1 MKMKKLLY
9 RTDEE
14 TVVYDNVLE
23 GLYSLYKSYI
33 LDLETEYNYYHFYK
47 PLLTS
52 GDFLSKPMILLLGQ
66 YSTGKTTFIKHLIE
80 KEYIGMRIGPE
91 PTTDKFVAVM
101 YNEKE
106 QLIPGNALVSDITK
120 PFSQLESFGNSFL
133 SKLECSNTAS
143 DVLKSLT
150 IIDTPGVL
158 SGIKQISRGY
168 DFEKVIYWF
177 AQRVDLILLIFD
189 AHKLDISDEFR
200 RCIQAIK
207 GQDSKI
213 RIILNKADTINTQQ
227 LMRVYG
233 SLMWSLGIVINTPEV
248 NRVYIGSFWDK
259 TLMYDENRSIFEE
272 EASDLYKELSK
283 IPRNSTMIRLNDFIK
298 RCRTLKVHIY
308 LLTYLKKKLPYFVR
322 KKYMKS
328 KLLKS
333 LDKTYEEVAKE
344 YNLPLGD
351 FPVVQFMSEKLND
364 IDWSR
369 IPKLDKKKIDKIN
382 KVLNVHIPQL
392 LEMLPRESFQN
403 ENVNFG
409 KQTGTIVENNLTPFL
424 ELTSGEIPLWAK
436 QKYLS
441 SPIDTSKYSEDFYR
455 LGPNEDGKISGEL
468 AKPDLTKCKLPS
480 TVLHRIW
487 NLADITKDGYLDLFE
502 YSLARHFIEMKKE
515 GFNLPSRV
523 PDAIINSHQ

>member
-1 MKMKKLLY
+1 MRKFFHKSK
-9 RTDEE
+9 EE
-14 TVVYDNVLE
+14 NVVYDNVLD
-23 GLYSLYKSYI
+23 GLYNLYKSYI
-33 LDLETEYNYYHFYK
+33 LELEKEYMYYHFYK

-80 KEYIGMRIGPE
+80 KEYCGMRIGPE

-143 DVLKSLT
+143 EVLKSIT

-213 RIILNKADTINTQQ
+213 RIILNKADSINTQQ

-259 TLMYDENRSIFEE
+259 QLLHDENRNIFEE
-272 EASDLYKELSK
+272 EASDLYKDISK
-283 IPRNSTMIRLNDFIK
+283 IPRNSTMIRLNDFVK

-308 LLTYLKKKLPYFVR
+308 LLSYLRKKLPFFR
-322 KKYMKS
+322 KDGKKKNLINDLETVYQNVS
-328 KLLKS
+328 K
-333 LDKTYEEVAKE
+333 DF
-344 YNLPLGD
+344 NLPIGD
-351 FPVVQFMSEKLND
+351 FPPVQFMKEKLYE
-364 IDWSR
+364 IDWAK
-369 IPKLDKKKIDKIN
+369 IPKLNIKKIERIN
-382 KVLNVHIPQL
+382 KVLNIHIPQL
-392 LEMLPRESFQN
+392 LEMIPKENMEIDKSRN
-403 ENVNFG
+403 EN
-409 KQTGTIVENNLTPFL
+409 QEGTIVENKLTPFL
-424 ELTSGEIPLWAK
+424 EMTSGEIPLWVK

-441 SPIDTSKYSEDFYR
+441 NPIDTSKYSEDFYK
-455 LGPNEDGKISGEL
+455 LGPDDFGKLSGE
-468 AKPDLTKCKLPS
+468 KVKQDLIKSKLPS
-480 TVLHRIW
+480 SILHKIW
-487 NLADITKDGYLDLFE
+487 NLSDLTKDGYLDLFE
-502 YSLARHFIEMKKE
+502 YSLARHFIEMKNDGVDLPTKVPKE
-515 GFNLPSRV
+515 
-523 PDAIINSHQ
+523 IIQ

>member
-1 MKMKKLLY
+1 MVERMRKLLY
-9 RTDEE
+9 RTEEE

-23 GLYSLYKSYI
+23 GLYSLYKTYI
-33 LDLETEYNYYHFYK
+33 LDLEKEFMYYHFYK

-80 KEYIGMRIGPE
+80 KEYCGMRIGPE

-133 SKLECSNTAS
+133 SKLECSNTS
-143 DVLKSLT
+143 SEVLKSVT

-259 TLMYDENRSIFEE
+259 KLMHDENRTIFEE
-272 EASDLYKELSK
+272 EASDLYKEISK
-283 IPRNSTMIRLNDFIK
+283 IPRNSTMVRLNDFIK

-308 LLTYLKKKLPYFVR
+308 LLTHLRKKLPFFKKFLNKR
-322 KKYMKS
+322 KIVN
-328 KLLKS
+328 S
-333 LDKTYEEVAKE
+333 LEKIYEEVSKD

-351 FPVVQFMSEKLND
+351 FPPVQFMKEKLLD
-364 IDWSR
+364 MDWMR
-369 IPKLDKKKIDKIN
+369 IPKLETKKIDRIN
-382 KVLNVHIPQL
+382 KVLNTHIPQL
-392 LEMLPRESFQN
+392 LEMIPKESVTVEVSRF
-403 ENVNFG
+403 EN
-409 KQTGTIVENNLTPFL
+409 QEGTIVENKLTPFL
-424 ELTSGEIPLWAK
+424 ELTSGEIPLWVK
-436 QKYLS
+436 QKYLL
-441 SPIDTSKYSEDFYR
+441 SPIDTSKYSDDFYK
-455 LGPNEDGKISGEL
+455 LGPDDFGKLSGEQV
-468 AKPDLTKCKLPS
+468 KQDLIKSKLPS
-480 TVLHRIW
+480 AVLHKIW
-487 NLADITKDGYLDLFE
+487 NLADITEDGYLDLFE
-502 YSLARHFIEMKKE
+502 YSLARHFIEMKIE
-515 GFNLPSRV
+515 GFDLPAKV
-523 PDAIINSHQ
+523 PKDIIK

>member
-1 MKMKKLLY
+1 MKKLLY

-23 GLYSLYKSYI
+23 GLYSLYKTYI
-33 LDLETEYNYYHFYK
+33 LELENEFNYYHFYK

-80 KEYIGMRIGPE
+80 KEYCGMRIGPE

-101 YNEKE
+101 YSEKE

-133 SKLECSNTAS
+133 SKLECSNTNS

-248 NRVYIGSFWDK
+248 NRVYIGSFWDRK
-259 TLMYDENRSIFEE
+259 LMFDENRSIFED

-308 LLTYLKKKLPYFVR
+308 LLTHLRQKLPYFR
-322 KKYMKS
+322 KDYIKGR
-328 KLLKS
+328 LIKS
-333 LDKTYEEVAKE
+333 LEKIYEEVARE
-344 YNLPLGD
+344 NNLPLGD
-351 FPVVQFMSEKLND
+351 FPPVQFMKEKLHD
-364 IDWSR
+364 IDWLK
-369 IPKLDKKKIDKIN
+369 IPKLDLKKIEKIN

-392 LEMLPRESFQN
+392 LEMIPKESATIDMTKLGTN
-403 ENVNFG
+403 E
-409 KQTGTIVENNLTPFL
+409 GTIVDNKLTPFL
-424 ELTSGEIPLWAK
+424 ELTSGEIPLWVK
-436 QKYLS
+436 QKYLL
-441 SPIDTSKYSEDFYR
+441 SPIDTSKYSDDFYK
-455 LGPNEDGKISGEL
+455 LGPNDYGKISGEQV
-468 AKPDLTKCKLPS
+468 KPDLIKSKLPS
-480 TVLHRIW
+480 SVLHKIW

-502 YSLARHFIEMKKE
+502 YSLARHFIEMKVE
-515 GFNLPSRV
+515 GFDLPAKV
-523 PDAIINSHQ
+523 PKDMLNSHEY